1 MCGRFKTNDRE
12 ERFKPGPGNYN
23 TDISELSKIGF
34 SMGKQK
40 RDSEK
45 KTLSPGPGCYDIEM
59 KKTTPGFKIGKESR
73 SQKEMANTV
82 GPGAYNL
89 PSTLRTDKGFH
100 IVPRRERIYSM
111 ATPGPDA
118 YN

>member
-1 MCGRFKTNDRE
+1 
-12 ERFKPGPGNYN
+12 
-23 TDISELSKIGF
+23 
-34 SMGKQK
+34 
-40 RDSEK
+40 
-45 KTLSPGPGCYDIEM
+45 M

-111 ATPGPDA
+111 ITPGPDA
-118 YN
+118 YNQLSRERIKSFKIG